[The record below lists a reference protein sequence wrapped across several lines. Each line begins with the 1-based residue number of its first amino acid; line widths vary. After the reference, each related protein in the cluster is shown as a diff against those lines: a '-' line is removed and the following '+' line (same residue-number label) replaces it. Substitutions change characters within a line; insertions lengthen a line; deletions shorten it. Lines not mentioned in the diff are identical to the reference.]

1 MFATSWLYQL
11 AYTDTYAA
19 ATTASHELF
28 PLLPPAT
35 NSSHELVTP
44 AATAASLELFPLLLP
59 ATNSSHELV
68 TIKLRIAI
76 GGQLGLVVSIA
87 SVWPAVFEV
96 LAVKSYGAVHCLN
109 RILDDNDPRYISTGD
124 LILEANGHTDPIA
137 MVHELL
143 HRRCI
148 SMTLAKPRRA
158 DIESTVDALSEIGS
172 GDEILT
178 PAQLFSPTPDNFS
191 PRSTCDSYCW

>member
-11 AYTDTYAA
+11 AYTDTYH
-19 ATTASHELF
+19 TTMTASFEWF
-28 PLLPPAT
+28 SLLPPAT
-35 NSSHELVTP
+35 NSSYELV
-44 AATAASLELFPLLLP
+44 SL
-59 ATNSSHELV
+59 
-68 TIKLRIAI
+68 KLRIAI

-124 LILEANGHTDPIA
+124 LILEANGHTDPTA

-148 SMTLAKPRRA
+148 SMTLAKPRRAHELLRRA

-191 PRSTCDSYCW
+191 PRSTCDSDCW